1 MRCVGQLRD
10 YKASDGPWFE
20 GLVTGYMQ
28 HISGVILTRA
38 WPNMENES
46 NKNGQLSPGP
56 SPPHSRGRYTPLNLN
71 HTYPCLSSMYIVL
84 NATYLFNILHGDNM
98 SLKAKTY

>member
-1 MRCVGQLRD
+1 MGAFCD
-10 YKASDGPWFE
+10 YKHLDEPSFE
-20 GLVTGYMQ
+20 ALVTGYMQ

-56 SPPHSRGRYTPLNLN
+56 SPPSSGAGGGYTPLNLN
-71 HTYPCLSSMYIVL
+71 HTYPCLSSMYTVL
-84 NATYLFNILHGDNM
+84 NATYLFIYI
-98 SLKAKTY
+98 STKFRVAP